1 MKRVPNGVTIHRR
14 KGRLLRRTLSIAVV
28 FAIALVGSSLF
39 SPGALAAPA
48 PYAYSNGFEN
58 VNDTSPPAPGTS
70 TEAVIGATRTAS
82 NSAGITASSGAWYG
96 QAATGSGAFTRFGGY
111 SGAFPTGGY
120 TTSINI
126 YLDMTAAAT
135 LDQRFDW
142 SSAISTPSGAFRRD
156 FVFNAGTNGVGFV
169 IAGSNNAGRSGANP
183 FVAADQYLVTTT
195 GWYTFEHHFYDGG
208 AGVLAVDLN
217 LRDASGTLLHTWT
230 RSDPTDIIGS
240 TVGGNRYGWLVN
252 NELPLALD
260 DVTRSGIP
268 ESADLSITK
277 TDSPDPVVA
286 GNDLTYTITVSNAGP
301 SDAQNVQVTDV
312 LPSELTGAKFCV
324 TAGCDPATGASWTSP
339 YSIGTLAAN
348 NSVVIKIIAKV
359 KADTTG
365 GTERISNTASV
376 SSPTSDPDTADRTAT
391 AKTDVTASADLS
403 ITKTDSPDPVHI
415 GQKLTY
421 TITVTNNGPDQA
433 TGVTLQDDFPK
444 TTGFGSVS
452 STQGSCS
459 RSKTRVTC
467 ILGTMA
473 SGSTATVTLVVKP
486 TQKGTITNTVT
497 VSATS
502 PADPNTANN
511 TATQTTLVK
520 P

>member
-1 MKRVPNGVTIHRR
+1 MKRVPNGVTVHRWE
-14 KGRLLRRTLSIAVV
+14 GRLLRRTLSIAVV
-28 FAIALVGSSLF
+28 FAMALVGTSLF
-39 SPGALAAPA
+39 SLGALAAPA

-58 VNDTSPPAPGTS
+58 VNDTSPPAPNTS

-82 NSAGITASSGAWYG
+82 GTAGITAASGAWYG
-96 QAATGSGAFTRFGGY
+96 QAATDSGAFTRLGGY
-111 SGAFPTGGY
+111 SSTFPTGGY
-120 TTSINI
+120 TTSVNI
-126 YLDMTAAAT
+126 YLDMAAAAT
-135 LDQRFDW
+135 PDLRFDW
-142 SSAISTPSGAFRRD
+142 DSAISTPSGTFRRD
-156 FVFNAGTNGVGFV
+156 FVFNAGTNGIGFV

-183 FVAADQYLVTTT
+183 FVAADQFLVTTT
-195 GWYTFEHHFYDGG
+195 GWYTFEHTFYDGG
-208 AGVLAVDLN
+208 AGVLAADLN
-217 LRDASGTLLHTWT
+217 LRDDSGNLLHKWT
-230 RSDPTDIIGS
+230 LSDPTDIIGS
-240 TVGGNRYGWLVN
+240 TVGGNRYAWLVN

-260 DVTRSGIP
+260 NVTRSGI
-268 ESADLSITK
+268 
-277 TDSPDPVVA
+277 
-286 GNDLTYTITVSNAGP
+286 
-301 SDAQNVQVTDV
+301 
-312 LPSELTGAKFCV
+312 
-324 TAGCDPATGASWTSP
+324 
-339 YSIGTLAAN
+339 
-348 NSVVIKIIAKV
+348 
-359 KADTTG
+359 
-365 GTERISNTASV
+365 
-376 SSPTSDPDTADRTAT
+376 
-391 AKTDVTASADLS
+391 ASADLS

-421 TITVTNNGPDQA
+421 TIVVTNNGPDGA

-511 TATQTTLVK
+511 TATQNTLVK